1 MRNGILCSIFFLLYE
16 LVYLC
21 DDKNSVYLYKQ
32 VCGQVW
38 VVYSDGDICY
48 YVYIYLYLI
57 FLKNYLYFKFI
68 DKGFINY

>member
-21 DDKNSVYLYKQ
+21 DDKSSVYLYKQ
-32 VCGQVW
+32 VCGQVC